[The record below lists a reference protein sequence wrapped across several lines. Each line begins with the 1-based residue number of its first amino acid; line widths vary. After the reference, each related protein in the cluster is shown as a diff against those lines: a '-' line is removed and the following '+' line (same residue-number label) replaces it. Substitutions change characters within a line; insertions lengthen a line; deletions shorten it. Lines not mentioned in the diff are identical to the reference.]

1 MNKEEIMQMVKV
13 TAQNSVQEVLD
24 EAQEEIIKAVKDALV
39 PALKERKDN
48 LVETLTAEI
57 AQTSNWGVKA
67 RDVIYV
73 LILNIVEKIF
83 NNIEQNVIK

>member
-1 MNKEEIMQMVKV
+1 MNKEEILEMVKV
-13 TAQNSVQEVLD
+13 TAKNSVQEVLD

-39 PALKERKDN
+39 PTLKERKDN

-57 AQTSNWGVKA
+57 AQTSNWGVKT

-83 NNIEQNVIK
+83 NNIEQNAIK